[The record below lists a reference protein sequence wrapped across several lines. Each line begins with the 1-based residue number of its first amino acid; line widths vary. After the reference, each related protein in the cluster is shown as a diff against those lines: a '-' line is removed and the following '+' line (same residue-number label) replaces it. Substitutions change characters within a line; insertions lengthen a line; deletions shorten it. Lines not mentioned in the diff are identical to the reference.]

1 MVYPGGAYSP
11 NFVVVLIKLLVPKK
25 LYLGGCVLSDLFN
38 QLMDRLTKYRQGNN
52 QGTIFALMY
61 LPIDNEVILT

>member
-1 MVYPGGAYSP
+1 MVNPGGAYSP

-25 LYLGGCVLSDLFN
+25 LYLGGYVLSDLFN
-38 QLMDRLTKYRQGNN
+38 QLMDRLTKYN